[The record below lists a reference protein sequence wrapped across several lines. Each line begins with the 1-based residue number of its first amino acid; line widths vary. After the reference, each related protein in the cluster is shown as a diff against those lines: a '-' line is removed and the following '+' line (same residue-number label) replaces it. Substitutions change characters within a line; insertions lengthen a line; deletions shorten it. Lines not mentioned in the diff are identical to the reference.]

1 MGSAKIRRTRA
12 STAISIYELRITKGR
27 DQETAKEEETIVVV
41 EVVNETHLGT

>member
-27 DQETAKEEETIVVV
+27 DQETAKEEETIVV
-41 EVVNETHLGT
+41 EKVNETHLGT